1 MDTLGLYLKEAVQDK
16 GQIFLPGIGTF
27 KKERIPAFFDDVKQ
41 RFMPPLQSIIL
52 TDQQVTDETLIQFIA
67 DKEDIDLE
75 ESRLILESFLS
86 EIETKLQEKK
96 EITLGG
102 FGILKKVKDRYEF
115 SHFQSKLEGVFN
127 NYEPIAESQNIIPV
141 EGPAS
146 IADPVVNSSQA
157 EATLPIEESV
167 IIEDDIEEENTSRR
181 WLWAVLAIV
190 ALGSIAGF
198 WLLNPNFNSEN
209 LTKTPET
216 IPDKQAIEQTLTETP
231 AQSTDLSTQAQ
242 PSDSLEQAVQNP
254 ASEPSESIIKEAQ
267 GPFEIIIAAFHTM
280 EEAEAYVNRTN
291 AKGHNVYIIKNNNA
305 GNLNKISYGSFQ
317 TAAEADQALAK
328 VREELTKEAWIFKS
342 KNKNQELN

>member
-27 KKERIPAFFDDVKQ
+27 KKERVPAFFDDVKQ

-75 ESRLILESFLS
+75 ESRLILESLLS
-86 EIETKLQEKK
+86 EIETKLQEKT

-141 EGPAS
+141 EGQAS
-146 IADPVVNSSQA
+146 IADPVNSSQA

-167 IIEDDIEEENTSRR
+167 IIEDDIEEENTSKR

-190 ALGSIAGF
+190 VLGSIAGF

-216 IPDKQAIEQTLTETP
+216 TPDKQAIEQTLTETP

-254 ASEPSESIIKEAQ
+254 VSEPSESIIKEAQ

-291 AKGHNVYIIKNNNA
+291 AKGHNVYIIK
-305 GNLNKISYGSFQ
+305 
-317 TAAEADQALAK
+317 
-328 VREELTKEAWIFKS
+328 
-342 KNKNQELN
+342 